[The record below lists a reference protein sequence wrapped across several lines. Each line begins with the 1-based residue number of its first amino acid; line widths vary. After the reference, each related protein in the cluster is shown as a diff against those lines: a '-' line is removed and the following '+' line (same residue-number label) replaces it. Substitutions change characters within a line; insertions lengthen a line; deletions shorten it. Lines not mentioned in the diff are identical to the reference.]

1 MRNVD
6 TRPEGGRRHANR
18 RGSSGRSSTPSGRA
32 RRLLPYGRGSSG
44 SSPSSPKFLKFKNW
58 SEIRQKKISDSDND
72 AQQMKKIDSNH
83 FKTFNE
89 SSLIQRRRLRRH
101 RYFFG
106 YCCPSEKY
114 GWWNFQAWAEPS
126 FWFRKIDSDEILI
139 DNVFREM
146 VLRNKENFD
155 EYCFRQQVLFFFAQ
169 IWNILTIFPSKTL
182 QNFAEIRT

>member
-1 MRNVD
+1 MLIRDLKEAVD
-6 TRPEGGRRHANR
+6 MPTDVALQVVPQPLPDELVGFFLTAEAVQGQALHRQSFWNSKTGLR
-18 RGSSGRSSTPSGRA
+18 SGKT
-32 RRLLPYGRGSSG
+32 
-44 SSPSSPKFLKFKNW
+44 FF
-58 SEIRQKKISDSDND
+58 SDSDND